1 MEKKTLAIL
10 NTRLLCEQILYF
22 SDYLDRE
29 AEALWPVV
37 MSNDYVRDSTVTDQK
52 VQDELERRYDLLMY
66 IRKLFKDN
74 IETQVRISEDKN
86 D

>member
-1 MEKKTLAIL
+1 
-10 NTRLLCEQILYF
+10 
-22 SDYLDRE
+22 
-29 AEALWPVV
+29 
-37 MSNDYVRDSTVTDQK
+37 MSHDYVRDATKNDQK